1 MIAMKKYITC
11 FLLIIGLSSAQAQD
25 DPRHEKIE
33 QLRVAFISEQL
44 QLTVEEGQKFWPLYN
59 TYHRERKQLEKGSRN
74 ALRTLNDST
83 ATVTEEQ
90 LLNALKAQREFHVK
104 LDDSF
109 ERYIRGCIKI
119 LGAQRTAALIKADF
133 EFKRRMVQEL
143 KDRRGRGAGRP

>member
-1 MIAMKKYITC
+1 MKKYITL
-11 FLLIIGLSSAQAQD
+11 FLLFISFYASHGQD
-25 DPRHEKIE
+25 DERYEKLE

-44 QLTVEEGQKFWPLYN
+44 QLTVDEGQKFWPLYN
-59 TYHRERKQLEKGSRN
+59 TYHSERKEFEKGSRK

-83 ATVTEEQ
+83 STVTEAQ
-90 LLNALKAQREFHVK
+90 LLGALKAQREFHVK

-143 KDRRGRGAGRP
+143 KNRRGRAPERN

>member
-1 MIAMKKYITC
+1 MKKYITL
-11 FLLIIGLSSAQAQD
+11 FLLFIGFTAVWAQD
-25 DPRHEKIE
+25 DSRHERIE

-59 TYHRERKQLEKGSRN
+59 THHSERKELEKGSRKT
-74 ALRTLNDST
+74 LRALNDST
-83 ATVTEEQ
+83 STVTEDQ
-90 LLNALKAQREFHVK
+90 LLSALKTQREIHVK

-133 EFKRRMVQEL
+133 EFKRRMMQEL

>member
-1 MIAMKKYITC
+1 MKKYIAL
-11 FLLIIGLSSAQAQD
+11 FLLSIGFITAYAQD
-25 DPRHEKIE
+25 DSRHEKIE

-44 QLTVEEGQKFWPLYN
+44 KLTVEEGQKFWPLYN
-59 TYHRERKQLEKGSRN
+59 THHSERKELEKGSRK
-74 ALRTLNDST
+74 ALRALNDST
-83 ATVTEEQ
+83 STVTEDQ
-90 LLNALKAQREFHVK
+90 LLAALKTQREIHVK

-119 LGAQRTAALIKADF
+119 LGAQRTATLIKADF